1 MSGIVNLQVKDG
13 GKDYHG
19 SLSYQ
24 SGDHQSDDSRIFT
37 NIDNFNLFTNKVFE
51 GTINGPMPFIRNR
64 DQFTF
69 NLSARLSDSEGYFYG
84 VREHTVGDSADFRD
98 DENWYI
104 EMNGDSSFVPM
115 SPSNNINLMGK
126 FTYKVSP
133 LMKLSLQLLHSGG
146 ESKSYSHAYKYNPDG
161 TSTSLSANNNYS
173 LKLNHALNARN
184 FYEANISLSNTNY
197 MGYQFKPID
206 LSSSMD
212 QNEAERFGS
221 NKYVL
226 HNYFED
232 SSKYWI
238 LNEHEYA
245 PSSRIK
251 GSPSSPTFLF
261 GGSNRGHSYRKSN
274 SLSFKFDFTSQ
285 INNRHEIKTGIN
297 YRSDKLDERNFS
309 ILFDNQ
315 EYRIPTILPEN
326 DSPSHS
332 HYNNKSVFLS
342 GYIQDKIEY
351 DNFVKINEKHKNAW
365 LKTVWYNS
373 IFFPIAELSTS
384 ITIGLIVWFGG
395 LNAILEDSSITLGVI
410 FLFIQLSQM
419 LFRPLR
425 QIADKFNTL
434 QMGMVAANRIFKII
448 DTDSKIQN
456 SGKNIGES
464 LDGSISFKNVNFSYN
479 QNETIINNLSF
490 SIKNGEKIAIVGST
504 GSGKTTI
511 VNLITRFYDIQGGS
525 IFLGKN
531 DIKEYKLSSLRSKIA
546 LVLQDVFLFADTI
559 LNNITLYNPN
569 ISFDHVVSAAKKIG
583 IHDFI
588 MSMPGGYNYNVK
600 ERGVMLSQGQR
611 QLISFLRAYIK
622 NPSILILD
630 EATSSIDSNSEELIQ
645 RATLKITE
653 NKTSIIIAHRLSTIV
668 NSDRIFVM
676 NGGELVESGS
686 HKELIKKKNG
696 YYKNLYD
703 VQFKNEKFSQ
713 VPLPV

>member
-1 MSGIVNLQVKDG
+1 MKKNTSFLD
-13 GKDYHG
+13 
-19 SLSYQ
+19 
-24 SGDHQSDDSRIFT
+24 
-37 NIDNFNLFTNKVFE
+37 FNLFKRLLDYVLVYKLIFVFVAVAAILISLFSTLTPYLIKVAVDDYLAVGKYEDFLLLICLMIGNLILTVVFMFLFSYYANLLGQKVIYDIRVKLFNHILNFKMTYFDRSSVGRLVTRAVNDME
-51 GTINGPMPFIRNR
+51 TIASIFSQGLFMIVA
-64 DQFTF
+64 DLMQMLVVVLVMLA
-69 NLSARLSDSEGYFYG
+69 LS
-84 VREHTVGDSADFRD
+84 
-98 DENWYI
+98 W
-104 EMNGDSSFVPM
+104 
-115 SPSNNINLMGK
+115 
-126 FTYKVSP
+126 
-133 LMKLSLQLLHSGG
+133 KLSLTIF
-146 ESKSYSHAYKYNPDG
+146 A
-161 TSTSLSANNNYS
+161 
-173 LKLNHALNARN
+173 
-184 FYEANISLSNTNY
+184 
-197 MGYQFKPID
+197 
-206 LSSSMD
+206 
-212 QNEAERFGS
+212 
-221 NKYVL
+221 
-226 HNYFED
+226 
-232 SSKYWI
+232 I
-238 LNEHEYA
+238 L
-245 PSSRIK
+245 P
-251 GSPSSPTFLF
+251 F
-261 GGSNRGHSYRKSN
+261 
-274 SLSFKFDFTSQ
+274 
-285 INNRHEIKTGIN
+285 
-297 YRSDKLDERNFS
+297 
-309 ILFDNQ
+309 ILFATRKFQKSMKVAFNEVRTEVANLNSFVQ
-315 EYRIPTILPEN
+315 ERITGMKIVQLFN
-326 DSPSHS
+326 R
-332 HYNNKSVFLS
+332 
-342 GYIQDKIEY
+342 QKIEY
-351 DNFVKINEKHKNAW
+351 DNFVQINEKHKNAW

-456 SGKNIGES
+456 SGKNIGET
-464 LDGSISFKNVNFSYN
+464 LDGSILFKNVNFSYN